1 MIKIDVTRL
10 EIALYFSKMLIALYK
25 TFICIGAHLSPPPGG
40 GRERGGAG
48 EPVPIQSPCSQ
59 SKHGR
64 FRLRKKNLSLEDVLI

>member
-40 GRERGGAG
+40 GRGREVAQ
-48 EPVPIQSPCSQ
+48 ESQSPSRAHVLSQ
-59 SKHGR
+59 
-64 FRLRKKNLSLEDVLI
+64 NMDVLD